1 MADTKTVFVVED
13 NELNLKL
20 FRDLLLS
27 QNYEVIDTK
36 DGNVA
41 VDMLREH
48 MPDLVIMDI
57 QLHGISGFDL
67 IRDIKSDDTLSHIP
81 IIAVTAFAMK
91 DDRDRIMETGCE
103 AYLSKPI
110 AITEFF
116 DLVNGFLRETD

>member
-41 VDMLREH
+41 VEMLREH

>member
-1 MADTKTVFVVED
+1 MADTRTVFVVED

>member
-1 MADTKTVFVVED
+1 MTDTKTVLVVED

-27 QNYEVIDTK
+27 QNYQVIDTK
-36 DGNVA
+36 DGSVA
-41 VDMLREH
+41 VEMIRTH

-67 IRDIKSDDTLSHIP
+67 IRDIKADNALNHIP
-81 IIAVTAFAMK
+81 IVAVTAFAMK

-116 DLVNGFLRETD
+116 DLVNSFLRETD